1 MHVTR
6 NQLMSC
12 VSGIILLSCAPGLA
26 MAQDAPSEEGIT
38 VIVTGTRTS
47 GLKAVDSAAPV
58 QLVDSATLKRVGQTD
73 LAQALSQTVPSLTV
87 QAFGGDMANNTL
99 SARLRGISPND
110 TLVLINGKRRHGTG
124 SIAVLGGPY
133 QGGAAADFS
142 FLPVGAIDHIEVLT
156 DGAAAQYGTDAI
168 AGVVNVILKKS
179 PGGSITTSAGQY
191 IDGDGKT
198 ADLTATYG
206 FKPSDNSFLN
216 LSFVSKYHGYSD
228 RGAVDPRVDDE
239 VIAHP
244 GLANAP
250 GYPYLNHIHGDGAQN
265 LYTFAYNY
273 GYDFNDTWSLYSFG
287 TYGAKKSSSYENW
300 RTPSRIPGNVFPIG
314 FQPHESSSETDH
326 AYTAGMDGTL
336 LGWDVDLSSTFG
348 RDDMDIYNY
357 GGVNASLYADTGA
370 SPSLFYIGSFV
381 FDQWTNNFD
390 VKKDFDF
397 GMATPLTLAMGIE
410 TRAETYQIKQGDA
423 ASTYKEG
430 SQAFPGFE
438 KTDAGIHDRTNAGVY
453 VDVAFKPV
461 EALSV
466 DLAARYE
473 DYSDFGSATVGKATA
488 RYDFGPKFAIRGTI
502 STGFRAPTMAEGFYS
517 ATNVSPTSAFV
528 QLPPNS
534 TAAKLLGINGLK
546 PEKSTN
552 YSVGFVAHPVTA
564 MTLTVDAYQIEI
576 NDRIIAT
583 GSVYG
588 KRNGVEVNP
597 AVTAAI
603 LANGSELDPTVK
615 DTGVNL
621 FLNGADTTT
630 KGAEFVMTY
639 PSDFGSLGHVEWSLS
654 GAYTETTVDKL
665 LNASSLLQASI
676 LFDANAV
683 AILETQNPK
692 YRLIGGGYWTKGKWA
707 VSLKETLNGESS
719 SMDLGD
725 DDVWYKT
732 TIESAFLTDLDISY
746 KVTSK
751 VKLSIGA
758 NNIFN
763 AYPDKQNS
771 SLLASYAAANDNS
784 AVAQYPSYS
793 PFGINGGY
801 YYTKLSYTF

>member
-6 NQLMSC
+6 KQLMSC

-26 MAQDAPSEEGIT
+26 AAQDKPDDAIT

-58 QLVDSATLKRVGQTD
+58 QLVDAASLKRVGQTD

-110 TLVLINGKRRHGTG
+110 TLVLINGKRRHGSA

-142 FLPVGAIDHIEVLT
+142 FLPVGSIDHIEVLT

-179 PGGSITTSAGQY
+179 SGGTLTATTGQY
-191 IDGDGKT
+191 FDEGGAT
-198 ADLTATYG
+198 ADLSGSYG
-206 FKPSDNSFLN
+206 FTPTDKSFLN
-216 LSFVSKYHGYSD
+216 MSFVAKYHGYSD
-228 RGAVDPRVDDE
+228 RGAIDPRVAPQT
-239 VIAHP
+239 VLYP
-244 GLANAP
+244 NLTTAP
-250 GYPYLNHIHGDGAQN
+250 GYPHLNHIHGDGAQN

-273 GYDFNDTWSLYSFG
+273 GYDLNDEWQMYSFG
-287 TYGAKKSSSYENW
+287 TWGAKKSSSYENW
-300 RTPSRIPGNVFPIG
+300 RPPNRLPVMYPLG
-314 FQPHESSSETDH
+314 FNPHESSSETDH
-326 AYTAGMDGTL
+326 AYTFGMSGTL
-336 LGWDVDLSSTFG
+336 ADWSVDLSTTYG
-348 RDDMDIYNY
+348 KDDLQISNY
-357 GGVNASLYADTGA
+357 GGGNVSLYNDTGA
-370 SPSLFYIGSFV
+370 TPSEFYIGAFI
-381 FDQWTNNFD
+381 FGQWTGNLD
-390 VKKDFDF
+390 ISREFDF
-397 GMATPLTLAMGIE
+397 GMAGPLTLAMGIE
-410 TRAETYQIKQGDA
+410 ARNESYEIKPGDA

-438 KTDAGIHDRTNAGVY
+438 LTDAGKNDRTNASIY
-453 VDVAFKPV
+453 IDAAFKPV

-466 DLAARYE
+466 DLAARFE
-473 DYSDFGSATVGKATA
+473 EYSDFGSATVGKATA
-488 RYDFGPKFAIRGTI
+488 RYDFSPGFAVRGTV

-534 TAAKLLGINGLK
+534 AAAKQLGINGLK

-552 YSVGFVAHPVTA
+552 YSLGFVAHPVPA

-576 NDRIIAT
+576 TDRIIAT

-588 KRNGVEVNP
+588 KRNNVEVNP

-603 LANGSELDPTVK
+603 LANGNELDSTVK

-639 PSDFGSLGHVEWSLS
+639 PSDFGSWGKVDWSFS
-654 GAYTETTVDKL
+654 GAYTETTVDRL
-665 LNASSLLQASI
+665 LDASSVLPASI

-692 YRLIGGGYWTKGKWA
+692 YRLIGGAYWTKGRWA

-725 DDVWYKT
+725 DDVWYKS
-732 TIESAFLTDLDISY
+732 TIESALITDLDIAF
-746 KVTSK
+746 KVGAG

-758 NNIFN
+758 NNLFN
-763 AYPDKQNS
+763 SYPDKQNKD
-771 SLLASYAAANDNS
+771 LLQSYFNAGDNS

-801 YYTKLSYTF
+801 YYAKVSYAF